1 MQQQRRKAHSRGQA
15 PPPSHSF
22 LCCLLKVSLPSLL
35 LALRLANAA
44 THTLLCSRS
53 AAGTYRFGR
62 APYSLSLA
70 PLSPLVFLGGNGAV
84 RQRPMAAAEHHQGR
98 RRWSQ
103 QPPAQH
109 QKSIKQPRL
118 TQCRHGSM
126 ESYTTLLP
134 CYARQLALP
143 SCLVAVR
150 GPRTRPL
157 RAAHWWPRPTSNRQM
172 KQAMGFFLEPSLPID
187 SRPSRRE
194 PFHPRSRQTH
204 SKSTQHTRVV
214 GDWKLR
220 RSNGRFPLLFLFS
233 PPLMNMDETATRP
246 AFALSQGREATVPA
260 RPGLAPR
267 RVVTCHACP
276 TAGGADE
283 TNDTTGPPPRRT
295 TARPASR
302 PS

>member
-1 MQQQRRKAHSRGQA
+1 MDRW
-15 PPPSHSF
+15 
-22 LCCLLKVSLPSLL
+22 
-35 LALRLANAA
+35 
-44 THTLLCSRS
+44 
-53 AAGTYRFGR
+53 R
-62 APYSLSLA
+62 A
-70 PLSPLVFLGGNGAV
+70 
-84 RQRPMAAAEHHQGR
+84 
-98 RRWSQ
+98 
-103 QPPAQH
+103 
-109 QKSIKQPRL
+109 
-118 TQCRHGSM
+118 
-126 ESYTTLLP
+126 TLLP

-150 GPRTRPL
+150 GPRTRLL

-172 KQAMGFFLEPSLPID
+172 KQAMAFFLEPSLPID

-276 TAGGADE
+276 TAGGAGE
-283 TNDTTGPPPRRT
+283 TTTTTTRRDHHQEGQLPGPRRDHPDLT
-295 TARPASR
+295 
-302 PS
+302 